1 MTMLSEWRN
10 KTVLRLKALFRRKQL
25 DRDMEDEVAFHLSMA
40 EQKNLENGLG
50 PIESRH
56 AACRQFGNC
65 GLAKERT
72 RDMWTFAAFESFLSD
87 IRFGVRMLVKNPG
100 FSLVAVFTLALGI
113 GANAAIFSVINGV
126 LLNPLPYK
134 DPERIVA
141 MRPNDSPPNLVDI
154 QRETRSFSQGGG
166 INVKNMDYTSGTEP
180 MQVRGGYVNA
190 GFLETLGVPP
200 MLGRII
206 SPEEDVKGGP
216 RLVVLSY
223 SFWQNFLS
231 SDPQVL
237 GKTIALSGNDYTVI
251 GVMPPNFVPPREHA
265 DVFVSL
271 SAAYPDEASE
281 RDLHFMHAYWR
292 LNPGM
297 TLAQAQAE
305 MSAMDH
311 RLAGLYPDS
320 ETDRRTVFL
329 PLQESLTGSV
339 RPALLV
345 LFGAVGFVLL
355 IACAN
360 FAGLLMARA
369 VARRQELVIR
379 TALGAG
385 KSRLICQ
392 ALTESVLLAIAGG
405 GAGLLLARLGISLLL
420 SLKPAALDRFNSIH
434 LDVHVLFFVFGIS
447 LLTGVVFG
455 TAPAWSVTNL
465 NSAESLKDGA
475 RGSTSGQSAN
485 LLRKLLVTAEFAI
498 ALVLLVGAGLLIK
511 GFSRLRSVSPGF
523 NPQHVMTMHL
533 QLPEARYAKIPR
545 QTQFRVQ
552 VLERLN
558 ALPRAEA
565 AMVMDLPLSPN
576 YVDPRVVV
584 DGGPPVAA
592 GAEPRAQTNSVM
604 GNYFH
609 VMQIPIRAGREFT
622 PMDREGQPLVAI
634 VNEEFVKERLPHR
647 NPIGARIDWT
657 RAPEPQRWM
666 TIVGVAADV
675 KDSSLGEPA
684 DPAVYTPFSQSE
696 QAWRR
701 WMTLV
706 LRTSGPVPGLVDEV
720 KKQVWSVDSQIPVSD
735 ILSMEDVMAVSLA
748 QQRFNLLLLALF
760 AVLALV
766 LAGVG
771 IYGLMAYSVS
781 QRTHEIGV
789 RVAIGAQR
797 RDVLR
802 LVVRDGAKLALFGI
816 VIGIAAALGLTR
828 LMASMLFEVTPT
840 DPVTFA
846 AVAFLLAFVALLA
859 CYIPA
864 RRATRVDPMV
874 ALRYE

>member
-1 MTMLSEWRN
+1 MFSEWRN
-10 KTVLRLKALFRRKQL
+10 KTWLRIKTLWKRSQL
-25 DRDMEDEVAFHLSMA
+25 DRDLEDEVAFHLAMR
-40 EQKNLENGLG
+40 EEKNRLVGIDPE
-50 PIESRH
+50 ESGY
-56 AACRQFGNC
+56 AARRQFGSTT
-65 GLAKERT
+65 GIRERN
-72 RDMWTFAAFESFLSD
+72 REIWTFAPLEELLQD
-87 IRFGVRMLVKNPG
+87 IRFALRMLRKNPG
-100 FSLVAVFTLALGI
+100 FAAVAVLTLALGI
-113 GANAAIFSVINGV
+113 GANTAIFSVVNGV
-126 LLNPLPYK
+126 LLSPLPYK
-134 DPERIVA
+134 DPGRIVA
-141 MRPNDSPPNLVDI
+141 MRPNDSPPNVVDI
-154 QRETRSFSQGGG
+154 QRQIHALSQGGG
-166 INVKNMDYTSGTEP
+166 INVNNMDYTSGTEP
-180 MQVRGGYVNA
+180 VQIRGGYVNA

-216 RLVVLSY
+216 RFVVLSY
-223 SFWQNFLS
+223 PFWQDFLS
-231 SDPQVL
+231 SNPQVL

-251 GVMPPNFVPPREHA
+251 GVMPASFVPPREHA

-271 SAAYPDEASE
+271 SAAHPDDASE
-281 RDLHFMHAYWR
+281 RDLHFMHTYWR
-292 LNPGM
+292 LNAGV

-311 RLAGLYPDS
+311 RLTELYPDS
-320 ETDRRTVFL
+320 ETDRRTVLL
-329 PLQESLTGSV
+329 PLQESVTGSV

-385 KSRLICQ
+385 KSRLIRQ
-392 ALTESVLLAIAGG
+392 ALTESVLLAIVGG

-434 LDVHVLFFVFGIS
+434 LDAHVLFFVFGIS

-455 TAPAWSVTNL
+455 IVPAWSVTNL
-465 NSAESLKDGA
+465 NFADSLKDGA
-475 RGSTSGQSAN
+475 RGSTSGQSGN
-485 LLRKLLVTAEFAI
+485 LLRKLLVTAEFAF

-533 QLPEARYAKIPR
+533 QLPEARYAKIPS

-552 VLERLN
+552 ALERIN
-558 ALPRAEA
+558 ALPLVEA

-584 DGGPPVAA
+584 DGGPPVAV

-604 GNYFH
+604 GDYFH

-647 NPIGARIDWT
+647 NPIGARIDWA
-657 RAPEPQRWM
+657 RAPDPPRWM

-675 KDSSLGEPA
+675 KDSSLDAPA
-684 DPAVYTPFSQSE
+684 DPAVYTPFPQSE

-706 LRTSGPVPGLVDEV
+706 LRTTGPIAALVEET
-720 KKQVWSVDSQIPVSD
+720 KKQIWSVDSQIPITD
-735 ILSMEDVMAVSLA
+735 ILSMEDLMAVSLA
-748 QQRFNLLLLALF
+748 QQRFNMLLLALF
-760 AVLALV
+760 AVLALI
-766 LAGVG
+766 LAAVG

-789 RVAIGAQR
+789 RLAIGAQP

-802 LVVRDGAKLALFGI
+802 LVLRDGAKLTLVGVA
-816 VIGIAAALGLTR
+816 IGIIAALALTR
-828 LMASMLFEVTPT
+828 LMASLLFEVTPT
-840 DPVTFA
+840 DPTTFA
-846 AVAFLLAFVALLA
+846 AVAILLAVVAFAA

-874 ALRYE
+874 ALRYD